1 MNNELIST
9 DDERRVAEIESKVAE
24 EKLQSLCAS
33 HAATFVAVETRGA
46 ALTSSLK
53 QLLSALNEANPRI
66 EKSKCNLELND
77 ADESNV
83 IALADKHKLR
93 RRTLLHHSSLL
104 ELLELPNLMD
114 ACVRGHLYEEAL
126 SIAGHAN
133 TLERRHLKASSTS
146 FGNSNEFKKNP
157 VVANVVNEV
166 RKRESDL
173 RRHLLH
179 RLRLDVTMPQSL
191 EVITALRRLNG
202 VELER
207 ASQNNVGGVEDV
219 EKLHQELEWQLKV
232 QFLESRDIWLE
243 SNTDISMGKNKK
255 INVAPSGQA
264 ERLLDSIDIFRT
276 RCFEIAT
283 QFLAIFRSS
292 IHQGPST
299 LRPTD
304 STVSSKL
311 DQSLQLLSI
320 WTTRRINI
328 FLTNHLTSHHLSL
341 ITDTATLRDA
351 LDSASFFASS
361 MGRIGADFTS
371 LLLPI
376 FEPRLIAIVTS
387 HWVDGVQT
395 FEDTL
400 KVCREAGIA
409 SPLYSSSGKAPETSS
424 NGDTSDSPLNEK
436 DSVTIDEVNRTSSVP
451 SPPRQLLS
459 LPPLARL
466 VNSFLIGLNELRR
479 CLLPT
484 SFPKLRHYFVDSFVK
499 KVKCVLIQNDTS
511 IHAPGYLSWKGEEAA
526 KLRSVAVEIKD
537 EFEKCA
543 EPYMTIALE
552 VAFGVLD
559 SSTSKNLPE
568 TLCET
573 KEQENEV
580 ETEDLNIPVQEPVS
594 DGEILIIQEKTENMK
609 VNIESD
615 TLENSQL

>member
-276 RCFEIAT
+276 R
-283 QFLAIFRSS
+283 
-292 IHQGPST
+292 
-299 LRPTD
+299 
-304 STVSSKL
+304 
-311 DQSLQLLSI
+311 
-320 WTTRRINI
+320 
-328 FLTNHLTSHHLSL
+328 
-341 ITDTATLRDA
+341 
-351 LDSASFFASS
+351 
-361 MGRIGADFTS
+361 
-371 LLLPI
+371 
-376 FEPRLIAIVTS
+376 
-387 HWVDGVQT
+387 
-395 FEDTL
+395 
-400 KVCREAGIA
+400 
-409 SPLYSSSGKAPETSS
+409 
-424 NGDTSDSPLNEK
+424 
-436 DSVTIDEVNRTSSVP
+436 
-451 SPPRQLLS
+451 
-459 LPPLARL
+459 
-466 VNSFLIGLNELRR
+466 
-479 CLLPT
+479 
-484 SFPKLRHYFVDSFVK
+484 
-499 KVKCVLIQNDTS
+499 
-511 IHAPGYLSWKGEEAA
+511 
-526 KLRSVAVEIKD
+526 
-537 EFEKCA
+537 
-543 EPYMTIALE
+543 
-552 VAFGVLD
+552 
-559 SSTSKNLPE
+559 
-568 TLCET
+568 
-573 KEQENEV
+573 
-580 ETEDLNIPVQEPVS
+580 
-594 DGEILIIQEKTENMK
+594 
-609 VNIESD
+609 
-615 TLENSQL
+615 